1 MWLIRI
7 YRVVMGVVLVVWE
20 FLLRVCSSAERPMH
34 FLKVQLQVPEGTV
47 PPHSRL
53 PDALLTAVMHHDY
66 SRWRAFLVC
75 LLFHTRSCLDD

>member
-34 FLKVQLQVPEGTV
+34 FLKVQLQVPE
-47 PPHSRL
+47 R
-53 PDALLTAVMHHDY
+53 Y
-66 SRWRAFLVC
+66 SASSLKIA
-75 LLFHTRSCLDD
+75 